1 MFPVVRKCSR
11 DDAAAVAR
19 AEAERREWQWSE
31 PEKVLPGFLSYAV
44 FPAGYSGGRWAGPV
58 VIVSSISGQVKSA
71 GIARR

>member
-1 MFPVVRKCSR
+1 MAVV
-11 DDAAAVAR
+11 
-19 AEAERREWQWSE
+19 E